1 MARDKALHALRKREW
16 QMAHKDYYRELA
28 KKQREREKKRMESD
42 SVFYSAFRAWDRAYH
57 ALYRRRKQGVTRI
70 FAPRY
75 NKRVPDYAVKGQA
88 VFDWRSAFLIE
99 NRVDGMKGWLAET
112 YRERRSV

>member
-16 QMAHKDYYRELA
+16 YMAHKDYYRELA
-28 KKQREREKKRMESD
+28 KKQQARKRERCKTDPE
-42 SVFYSAFRAWDRAYH
+42 YYAAFRSWDRAYH

-88 VFDWRSAFLIE
+88 VFDWRSALLLE
-99 NRVDGMKGWLAET
+99 NRNESAKAWLREL
-112 YRERRSV
+112 YRERMNV